1 MKNRKK
7 RAVVL
12 LSGGLDSATALYWAK
27 SKGYK
32 IYALIFSYGQ
42 KHGKEVKKAVKIA
55 EKAKVPFTILKIR
68 IPWGGSSLI
77 DKNEEIPQTGNAR
90 LLPKGGQAITKKRSN
105 PVPSTYVPGRNTIF
119 ISFAL
124 SFCEAEKLSSVFIGA
139 NAVDYS
145 GYPDCRPGYIAAF
158 DRLLKEASLGK
169 IKLKAPLLSL
179 SKKEI
184 VLLAFRLKVP
194 VGLTWS
200 CYKGG
205 RYPCGKCDS
214 CLLRAKGFREAGIKD
229 PTKN

>member
-1 MKNRKK
+1 VKNRKK

-12 LSGGLDSATALYWAK
+12 LSGGLDSAAVLYWAK

-42 KHGKEVKKAVKIA
+42 KHGKEVGHAVKIA
-55 EKAKVPFTILKIR
+55 EKAEVPFMILKIR
-68 IPWGGSSLI
+68 LPWSGSSLTE
-77 DKNEEIPQTGNAR
+77 KSGKIPGGK
-90 LLPKGGQAITKKRSN
+90 PKKGK
-105 PVPSTYVPGRNTIF
+105 VPSTYVPGRNTIF
-119 ISFAL
+119 ISYAF
-124 SFCEAEKLSSVFIGA
+124 SFCEAVKASFIFIGA

-158 DRLLKEASLGK
+158 DLLLKEASLGK

-184 VLLAFRLKVP
+184 VLLAARLKVP

-214 CLLRAKGFREAGIKD
+214 CLLRAKGFREGGVAD
-229 PTKN
+229 PALQND

>member
-12 LSGGLDSATALYWAK
+12 LSGGLDSAAVLYWAK

-42 KHGKEVKKAVKIA
+42 KHGKEVGHAVKIA
-55 EKAKVPFTILKIR
+55 EKAEVPFMILKIR
-68 IPWGGSSLI
+68 LPWSGSSLTE
-77 DKNEEIPQTGNAR
+77 KSGKIPGGK
-90 LLPKGGQAITKKRSN
+90 PKKGK
-105 PVPSTYVPGRNTIF
+105 VPSTYVPGRNTIF
-119 ISFAL
+119 ISYAF
-124 SFCEAEKLSSVFIGA
+124 SFCEAVKASFIFIGA

-158 DRLLKEASLGK
+158 DLLLKEASLGK

-184 VLLAFRLKVP
+184 VLLAARLKVP

-214 CLLRAKGFREAGIKD
+214 CLLRAKGFREGGVAD
-229 PTKN
+229 PALQND

>member
-12 LSGGLDSATALYWAK
+12 LSGGLDSAAVLYWAK

-42 KHGKEVKKAVKIA
+42 KHGKEVGHAVKIA
-55 EKAKVPFTILKIR
+55 EKAEVPFMILKIR
-68 IPWGGSSLI
+68 LPWSGSSLTE
-77 DKNEEIPQTGNAR
+77 KSGKIPDGK
-90 LLPKGGQAITKKRSN
+90 PKKGK
-105 PVPSTYVPGRNTIF
+105 VPSTYVPGRNTIF
-119 ISFAL
+119 ISYAF
-124 SFCEAEKLSSVFIGA
+124 SFCEAVKASFIFIGA

-158 DRLLKEASLGK
+158 DLLLKEASLGK

-184 VLLAFRLKVP
+184 VLLAARLKVP

-214 CLLRAKGFREAGIKD
+214 CLLRAKGFREGGVAD
-229 PTKN
+229 PALQND